1 MLWVRKNI
9 RNGTILRR
17 TLGGRHV
24 QSFFN
29 SFEFYNVLWIEWHG
43 GIAYRKA
50 LDRVVKPVWDSRI
63 LEEIGL

>member
-1 MLWVRKNI
+1 MGKEEYQKWHNSPENPWRQACSKLLQQ
-9 RNGTILRR
+9 LR
-17 TLGGRHV
+17 V
-24 QSFFN
+24 
-29 SFEFYNVLWIEWHG
+29 YNVLWIEWHG